1 MRIIAS
7 ATPCGTAILRFA
19 FNSLSVPPLIAH
31 PPAQLPLRCLTVD
44 GLTRAGATFYTLM
57 RVYNLHLPA
66 HSVNG
71 IFRRFNRKN
80 IARYTN
86 ATIQELSLSDSEG
99 VLDEVTNWGRIR
111 VFSTGNQ
118 LATRV
123 LLPVFRNSSSLF
135 TFLVQPVRGGGA
147 LATSWQQGF
156 CCQSQFVL
164 NWKLRASL
172 ATRPTSRTTPSGPSS
187 CSRGRAIKSS
197 RQYSGSSTGH
207 HSNLQNPRETWQ
219 HSHRVKKR
227 GIKGNFAE

>member
-118 LATRV
+118 SFVASFPELKFAFHLLGTARPRRWGTGNKLATGF
-123 LLPVFRNSSSLF
+123 LLPVPIRSELETPGLPRYEAYFADDTLR
-135 TFLVQPVRGGGA
+135 TVQLLQR
-147 LATSWQQGF
+147 
-156 CCQSQFVL
+156 
-164 NWKLRASL
+164 
-172 ATRPTSRTTPSGPSS
+172 SGD
-187 CSRGRAIKSS
+187 
-197 RQYSGSSTGH
+197 
-207 HSNLQNPRETWQ
+207 
-219 HSHRVKKR
+219 KK
-227 GIKGNFAE
+227 